1 MKMLSDT
8 WLQLSGA
15 GVLILAIVMFLAP
28 FVISII
34 ANIGRP
40 TPRAAPRYS
49 GPRRLMAPQRRV
61 VS

>member
-8 WLQLSGA
+8 WLLLSGA
-15 GVLILAIVMFLAP
+15 GVLIVAAVMFLTP
-28 FVISII
+28 FIVSII

-40 TPRAAPRYS
+40 IPRAAPRYPKS
-49 GPRRLMAPQRRV
+49 RRLMAPARRL